1 MTDRRA
7 SQGKREDRPAQ
18 DAADG
23 MDNLSPAER
32 ERIRPFVDR
41 FARQWARMS
50 SEKQAEWVADVK
62 QDAQLHQIQA
72 MTEGTRDS
80 AIAALRGEIE
90 REPLIAHLERIAVQ
104 SIEGEEPDSPWPQL
118 AVYLQAVVALLRG
131 ELPPPVPAPYEAYIA
146 AIQRAI

>member
-1 MTDRRA
+1 
-7 SQGKREDRPAQ
+7 
-18 DAADG
+18 

-41 FARQWARMS
+41 FAQRWARMS
-50 SEKQAEWVADVK
+50 SEEQVEWVATVK

-72 MTEGTRDS
+72 MTEGARDS

-90 REPLIAHLERIAVQ
+90 REPLIAHLERIVVQ

-131 ELPPPVPAPYEAYIA
+131 ELPPPVPTPYEAYIA